1 MNFEGLELILQASL
15 PVQIILA
22 ILCLASLLSWVLIFE
37 KYFSLTRSV
46 KSSHEIEDRFW
57 EGEKLSD
64 LYTDLKEKEL
74 AELETSELVLVT
86 IYDSYNNKKN
96 ADSIDSTERLVRV
109 VINREEERL
118 SKNLSL
124 LATISSSA
132 PYIGLLGTVIG
143 IINAFQGLSTT
154 AQLTLS
160 SVAPG
165 ISEALVATAV
175 GLLAAIPAL
184 IGFNQFSNPAICY
197 LIYNFFLCK
206 THIHIA
212 FNLFYIKVKHGFW
225 RTGVS
230 SC

>member
-1 MNFEGLELILQASL
+1 MDFDALELLSQASL
-15 PVQIILA
+15 PVQIILG
-22 ILCLASLLSWVLIFE
+22 ILVIASITSWVLIFE
-37 KYFSLTRSV
+37 KYFTLSRSTDV
-46 KSSHEIEDRFW
+46 SHELEDRFW
-57 EGEKLSD
+57 EGEKIES
-64 LYTDLKEKEL
+64 LYMSLKEKDIND
-74 AELETSELVLVT
+74 LETSELIFIST
-86 IYDSYNNKKN
+86 YDSLNSKKGASNN
-96 ADSIDSTERLVRV
+96 IDSTERLIRV
-109 VINREEERL
+109 IVSREEERL

-184 IGFNQFSNPAICY
+184 IAYNQFSKKLDN
-197 LIYNFFLCK
+197 LINGSL
-206 THIHIA
+206 A
-212 FNLFYIKVKHGFW
+212 FAEQLIIQISKK
-225 RTGVS
+225 
-230 SC
+230 

>member
-74 AELETSELVLVT
+74 AELETSELVLAT

-184 IGFNQFSNPAICY
+184 IAFNQFSKQLDNLLNGSLAFAEE
-197 LIYNFFLCK
+197 LI
-206 THIHIA
+206 IQIA
-212 FNLFYIKVKHGFW
+212 KDK
-225 RTGVS
+225 
-230 SC
+230 

>member
-57 EGEKLSD
+57 EGEKLSG
-64 LYTDLKEKEL
+64 LYIDLKEKEL

-184 IGFNQFSNPAICY
+184 IAFNQFSKQLDNLLHGSLAFAEE
-197 LIYNFFLCK
+197 LI
-206 THIHIA
+206 IQIA
-212 FNLFYIKVKHGFW
+212 KDK
-225 RTGVS
+225 
-230 SC
+230 

>member
-1 MNFEGLELILQASL
+1 MDFDALELLFQASL
-15 PVQIILA
+15 PVQIILG
-22 ILCLASLLSWVLIFE
+22 ILVIASITSWVLIFE
-37 KYFSLTRSV
+37 KYFILSRSTDV
-46 KSSHEIEDRFW
+46 SHELEDRFW
-57 EGEKLSD
+57 EGEKIES
-64 LYTDLKEKEL
+64 LYMSLKEKDL
-74 AELETSELVLVT
+74 NDLETSELIFVST
-86 IYDSYNNKKN
+86 YDSLNSKKGISDN
-96 ADSIDSTERLVRV
+96 IDSTERLIRV
-109 VINREEERL
+109 IVNREEERL

-184 IGFNQFSNPAICY
+184 IAYNQFSKKLDN
-197 LIYNFFLCK
+197 LINGSL
-206 THIHIA
+206 A
-212 FNLFYIKVKHGFW
+212 FAEQLIIQISKK
-225 RTGVS
+225 
-230 SC
+230 

>member
-22 ILCLASLLSWVLIFE
+22 ILCLASLLCWVLIFE

-86 IYDSYNNKKN
+86 IYDSYNSKKN

-184 IGFNQFSNPAICY
+184 IGFNQFSKQLDNLLNGSLAFAEE
-197 LIYNFFLCK
+197 LI
-206 THIHIA
+206 IQIA
-212 FNLFYIKVKHGFW
+212 KDK
-225 RTGVS
+225 
-230 SC
+230 

>member
-22 ILCLASLLSWVLIFE
+22 ILCLASLLSCVLIFE

-184 IGFNQFSNPAICY
+184 IGFNQFSKQLDNLLNGSLAFAEE
-197 LIYNFFLCK
+197 LI
-206 THIHIA
+206 IQIA
-212 FNLFYIKVKHGFW
+212 KN
-225 RTGVS
+225 
-230 SC
+230 

>member
-22 ILCLASLLSWVLIFE
+22 ILCLVSLLSWVLIFE

-184 IGFNQFSNPAICY
+184 IGFNQFSKQLDNLLNGSLAFAEE
-197 LIYNFFLCK
+197 LI
-206 THIHIA
+206 IQIA
-212 FNLFYIKVKHGFW
+212 KDK
-225 RTGVS
+225 
-230 SC
+230 

>member
-1 MNFEGLELILQASL
+1 MNFEGLELIFQASL

-184 IGFNQFSNPAICY
+184 IAFNQFSKQLDNLLNGSLAFAEE
-197 LIYNFFLCK
+197 LI
-206 THIHIA
+206 IQIA
-212 FNLFYIKVKHGFW
+212 KDK
-225 RTGVS
+225 
-230 SC
+230 

>member
-184 IGFNQFSNPAICY
+184 IGFNQFSKQLDNLLNGSLAFAEE
-197 LIYNFFLCK
+197 LI
-206 THIHIA
+206 IQIA
-212 FNLFYIKVKHGFW
+212 KEK
-225 RTGVS
+225 
-230 SC
+230 

>member
-46 KSSHEIEDRFW
+46 KSSHEIGDRFW

-184 IGFNQFSNPAICY
+184 IAFNQFSKQLDNLLNGSLAFAEE
-197 LIYNFFLCK
+197 LI
-206 THIHIA
+206 IQIA
-212 FNLFYIKVKHGFW
+212 KDK
-225 RTGVS
+225 
-230 SC
+230 

>member
-1 MNFEGLELILQASL
+1 MLFRSKEKDIGDLEPSELIL
-15 PVQIILA
+15 V
-22 ILCLASLLSWVLIFE
+22 
-37 KYFSLTRSV
+37 SV
-46 KSSHEIEDRFW
+46 YDNMMDKNNSVNRIE
-57 EGEKLSD
+57 
-64 LYTDLKEKEL
+64 
-74 AELETSELVLVT
+74 
-86 IYDSYNNKKN
+86 
-96 ADSIDSTERLVRV
+96 STERLVRV
-109 VINREEERL
+109 IVNREEERL

-184 IGFNQFSNPAICY
+184 IAYNQFSKKLDN
-197 LIYNFFLCK
+197 LINGSL
-206 THIHIA
+206 A
-212 FNLFYIKVKHGFW
+212 FAEQLIMQINRK
-225 RTGVS
+225 
-230 SC
+230 

>member
-1 MNFEGLELILQASL
+1 MS
-15 PVQIILA
+15 
-22 ILCLASLLSWVLIFE
+22 
-37 KYFSLTRSV
+37 
-46 KSSHEIEDRFW
+46 
-57 EGEKLSD
+57 
-64 LYTDLKEKEL
+64 LKEKDL
-74 AELETSELVLVT
+74 NDLETSELIFVST
-86 IYDSYNNKKN
+86 YDSLNSKKGISDN
-96 ADSIDSTERLVRV
+96 IDSTERLIRV
-109 VINREEERL
+109 IVNREEERL

-184 IGFNQFSNPAICY
+184 IAYNQFSKKLDN
-197 LIYNFFLCK
+197 LINGSL
-206 THIHIA
+206 A
-212 FNLFYIKVKHGFW
+212 FAEQLIIQISKK
-225 RTGVS
+225 
-230 SC
+230 

>member
-184 IGFNQFSNPAICY
+184 IAFNQFSKQLENLLNGSLAFAEE
-197 LIYNFFLCK
+197 LI
-206 THIHIA
+206 IQIA
-212 FNLFYIKVKHGFW
+212 KNK
-225 RTGVS
+225 
-230 SC
+230 

>member
-86 IYDSYNNKKN
+86 IYDSYDNKKN

-184 IGFNQFSNPAICY
+184 IGFNQFSKQLDNLLNGSLAFAEE
-197 LIYNFFLCK
+197 LI
-206 THIHIA
+206 IQIA
-212 FNLFYIKVKHGFW
+212 KDK
-225 RTGVS
+225 
-230 SC
+230 

>member
-1 MNFEGLELILQASL
+1 MDFDALELLLQASL
-15 PVQIILA
+15 PVQLILA
-22 ILCLASLLSWVLIFE
+22 ILIIASITSWVLIFE
-37 KYFSLTRSV
+37 KYFTLTRSTDA
-46 KSSHEIEDRFW
+46 SHEIEDKFG
-57 EGEKLSD
+57 EGEKIEN
-64 LYTDLKEKEL
+64 LYLALKEKDL
-74 AELETSELVLVT
+74 GDLEPSELILVSV
-86 IYDSYNNKKN
+86 YDSLMNKNN
-96 ADSIDSTERLVRV
+96 SINEVESTERLVRV
-109 VINREEERL
+109 IVNREEERL

-184 IGFNQFSNPAICY
+184 IAYNQFSKKLDN
-197 LIYNFFLCK
+197 LINGSL
-206 THIHIA
+206 A
-212 FNLFYIKVKHGFW
+212 FAEQLIIQINKK
-225 RTGVS
+225 
-230 SC
+230 

>member
-1 MNFEGLELILQASL
+1 MDFDALELLSQASL
-15 PVQIILA
+15 PVQIILG
-22 ILCLASLLSWVLIFE
+22 ILVIASITSWVLIFE
-37 KYFSLTRSV
+37 KYFTLSRSTDV
-46 KSSHEIEDRFW
+46 SHELEDRFW
-57 EGEKLSD
+57 EGEKIES
-64 LYTDLKEKEL
+64 LYMSLREKDIND
-74 AELETSELVLVT
+74 LETSELIFVST
-86 IYDSYNNKKN
+86 YDSLNSMKGASNN
-96 ADSIDSTERLVRV
+96 IDSTERLIRV
-109 VINREEERL
+109 IVSREEERL

-184 IGFNQFSNPAICY
+184 IAYNQFSKKLDN
-197 LIYNFFLCK
+197 LINGSL
-206 THIHIA
+206 A
-212 FNLFYIKVKHGFW
+212 FAEQLIIQISKK
-225 RTGVS
+225 
-230 SC
+230 

>member
-1 MNFEGLELILQASL
+1 MDFDALELLLQASL
-15 PVQIILA
+15 PVQLILA
-22 ILCLASLLSWVLIFE
+22 ILIVASITSWVLIFE
-37 KYFSLTRSV
+37 KYFTLTRSTDA
-46 KSSHEIEDRFW
+46 SHEIEDKCW
-57 EGEKLSD
+57 EGGEIED
-64 LYTDLKEKEL
+64 LYLQLKEKDI
-74 AELETSELVLVT
+74 ADLEPSELILVSV
-86 IYDSYNNKKN
+86 YDNMTDKNNSVN
-96 ADSIDSTERLVRV
+96 RVESTERLVRV
-109 VINREEERL
+109 IVNREEERL

-184 IGFNQFSNPAICY
+184 IAYNQFSKKLDN
-197 LIYNFFLCK
+197 LINGSL
-206 THIHIA
+206 A
-212 FNLFYIKVKHGFW
+212 FAEQLIMQINRK
-225 RTGVS
+225 
-230 SC
+230 

>member
-96 ADSIDSTERLVRV
+96 ADSIESTERLVRV

-184 IGFNQFSNPAICY
+184 IAFNQFSKQLDNLLNGSLAFAEE
-197 LIYNFFLCK
+197 LI
-206 THIHIA
+206 IQIA
-212 FNLFYIKVKHGFW
+212 KDK
-225 RTGVS
+225 
-230 SC
+230 

>member
-22 ILCLASLLSWVLIFE
+22 ILCLASLMSWVLIFE

-118 SKNLSL
+118 SKNLSS

-184 IGFNQFSNPAICY
+184 IGFNQFSKQLDNLLNGSLAFAEE
-197 LIYNFFLCK
+197 LI
-206 THIHIA
+206 IQIA
-212 FNLFYIKVKHGFW
+212 KDK
-225 RTGVS
+225 
-230 SC
+230 

>member
-1 MNFEGLELILQASL
+1 MDFDALELLSQASL
-15 PVQIILA
+15 PVQIILG
-22 ILCLASLLSWVLIFE
+22 ILVIASITSWILIFE
-37 KYFSLTRSV
+37 KYFTLSRSTDV
-46 KSSHEIEDRFW
+46 SHELEDRFW
-57 EGEKLSD
+57 EGEKIES
-64 LYTDLKEKEL
+64 LYMSLKEKDIND
-74 AELETSELVLVT
+74 LETSELIFVST
-86 IYDSYNNKKN
+86 YDSLNSKKGASNN
-96 ADSIDSTERLVRV
+96 IDSTERLIRV
-109 VINREEERL
+109 IVSREEERL

-184 IGFNQFSNPAICY
+184 IAYNQFSKKLDN
-197 LIYNFFLCK
+197 LINGSL
-206 THIHIA
+206 A
-212 FNLFYIKVKHGFW
+212 FAEQLIIQISKK
-225 RTGVS
+225 
-230 SC
+230 

>member
-1 MNFEGLELILQASL
+1 MDFDALELLSQASL
-15 PVQIILA
+15 PVQIILG
-22 ILCLASLLSWVLIFE
+22 ILVIASITSWVLIFE
-37 KYFSLTRSV
+37 KYFTLSRSTDV
-46 KSSHEIEDRFW
+46 SHELEDRFW
-57 EGEKLSD
+57 EGEKIES
-64 LYTDLKEKEL
+64 LYMSLKEKDIND
-74 AELETSELVLVT
+74 LETSELIFVST
-86 IYDSYNNKKN
+86 YDSLNSKKGISDN
-96 ADSIDSTERLVRV
+96 IDSTERLIRV
-109 VINREEERL
+109 IVNREEERL

-184 IGFNQFSNPAICY
+184 IAYNQFSKKLDN
-197 LIYNFFLCK
+197 LINGSL
-206 THIHIA
+206 A
-212 FNLFYIKVKHGFW
+212 FAEQLIIQISKK
-225 RTGVS
+225 
-230 SC
+230 

>member
-96 ADSIDSTERLVRV
+96 ADSIDSTERLVRG

-184 IGFNQFSNPAICY
+184 IGFNQFSKQLDNLLNGSLAFAEE
-197 LIYNFFLCK
+197 LI
-206 THIHIA
+206 IQIA
-212 FNLFYIKVKHGFW
+212 KDK
-225 RTGVS
+225 
-230 SC
+230 

>member
-1 MNFEGLELILQASL
+1 MDFDALELLSQASL
-15 PVQIILA
+15 PVQIILG
-22 ILCLASLLSWVLIFE
+22 ILVIASITSWVLIFE
-37 KYFSLTRSV
+37 QYFTLSRSTDV
-46 KSSHEIEDRFW
+46 SHELEDRFW
-57 EGEKLSD
+57 EGEKIES
-64 LYTDLKEKEL
+64 LYMSLREKDIND
-74 AELETSELVLVT
+74 LETSELIFVST
-86 IYDSYNNKKN
+86 YDSLNSKKGASNN
-96 ADSIDSTERLVRV
+96 IDSTERLIRV
-109 VINREEERL
+109 IVSREEERL

-184 IGFNQFSNPAICY
+184 IAYNQFSKKLDN
-197 LIYNFFLCK
+197 LINGSL
-206 THIHIA
+206 A
-212 FNLFYIKVKHGFW
+212 FAEQLIIQISKK
-225 RTGVS
+225 
-230 SC
+230 

>member
-64 LYTDLKEKEL
+64 LYIDLKEKEL

-184 IGFNQFSNPAICY
+184 IAFNQFSKQLDNLLNGSLAFAEE
-197 LIYNFFLCK
+197 LIIQSK
-206 THIHIA
+206 
-212 FNLFYIKVKHGFW
+212 
-225 RTGVS
+225 R
-230 SC
+230 

>member
-1 MNFEGLELILQASL
+1 MDFDALELLLQASL
-15 PVQIILA
+15 PVQLILA
-22 ILCLASLLSWVLIFE
+22 ILLIASITSWVLIFE
-37 KYFSLTRSV
+37 KYFTLVRSTNT
-46 KSSHEIEDRFW
+46 SHEIEDKFW
-57 EGEKLSD
+57 DGEKIKD
-64 LYTDLKEKEL
+64 LYLSLKEKDMGD
-74 AELETSELVLVT
+74 LEPSELILVSV
-86 IYDSYNNKKN
+86 YDNMMDKNNSVN
-96 ADSIDSTERLVRV
+96 RIESTERLVRV
-109 VINREEERL
+109 IVNREEERL

-184 IGFNQFSNPAICY
+184 IAYNQFSKKLDN
-197 LIYNFFLCK
+197 LINGSL
-206 THIHIA
+206 A
-212 FNLFYIKVKHGFW
+212 FAEQLIMQMNRK
-225 RTGVS
+225 
-230 SC
+230 

>member
-1 MNFEGLELILQASL
+1 MDFDALELLLQASL
-15 PVQIILA
+15 PVQLILA
-22 ILCLASLLSWVLIFE
+22 ILIVASITSWVLIFE
-37 KYFSLTRSV
+37 KYFTLVRSTNT
-46 KSSHEIEDRFW
+46 SHEIEDKFW
-57 EGEKLSD
+57 DGEKIKD
-64 LYTDLKEKEL
+64 LYLSLKEKDMGD
-74 AELETSELVLVT
+74 LEPSELILVSV
-86 IYDSYNNKKN
+86 YDNMMDKNNSAN
-96 ADSIDSTERLVRV
+96 RIESTERLVRV
-109 VINREEERL
+109 IVNREEERL

-184 IGFNQFSNPAICY
+184 IAYNQFSKKLDN
-197 LIYNFFLCK
+197 LINGSL
-206 THIHIA
+206 A
-212 FNLFYIKVKHGFW
+212 FAQQLILQMNRK
-225 RTGVS
+225 
-230 SC
+230 

>member
-86 IYDSYNNKKN
+86 IYDSYNSKKN

-184 IGFNQFSNPAICY
+184 IGFNQFSKQLDNLLNGSLAFAEE
-197 LIYNFFLCK
+197 LI
-206 THIHIA
+206 IQIA
-212 FNLFYIKVKHGFW
+212 KDK
-225 RTGVS
+225 
-230 SC
+230 

>member
-1 MNFEGLELILQASL
+1 MDFDALELLLQASL
-15 PVQIILA
+15 PVQIILG
-22 ILCLASLLSWVLIFE
+22 ILVLASVISWVLIFE
-37 KYFSLTRSV
+37 KYFTLSRSTDT
-46 KSSHEIEDRFW
+46 SHDLEDRFW
-57 EGEKLSD
+57 EGEKIDD
-64 LYTDLKEKEL
+64 LYLSLKEKDIS
-74 AELETSELVLVT
+74 ELETSELIFVST
-86 IYDSYNNKKN
+86 YDSLKSGKN
-96 ADSIDSTERLVRV
+96 SSENIDSTERLIRV
-109 VINREEERL
+109 VVNREEERL

-184 IGFNQFSNPAICY
+184 IAYNQFSKKLDN
-197 LIYNFFLCK
+197 LINGSL
-206 THIHIA
+206 A
-212 FNLFYIKVKHGFW
+212 FAEQLIIKISEK
-225 RTGVS
+225 
-230 SC
+230 

>member
-46 KSSHEIEDRFW
+46 KSSHDIEDRFW

-184 IGFNQFSNPAICY
+184 IGFNQFSKQLDNLLNGSLAFAEE
-197 LIYNFFLCK
+197 LI
-206 THIHIA
+206 IQIA
-212 FNLFYIKVKHGFW
+212 KDK
-225 RTGVS
+225 
-230 SC
+230 

>member
-37 KYFSLTRSV
+37 KYFSLSRSV

-184 IGFNQFSNPAICY
+184 IAFNQFSKQLDNLLNGSLAFAEE
-197 LIYNFFLCK
+197 LI
-206 THIHIA
+206 IQIA
-212 FNLFYIKVKHGFW
+212 KDK
-225 RTGVS
+225 
-230 SC
+230 

>member
-57 EGEKLSD
+57 EGKKLSD

-160 SVAPG
+160 SELQAY
-165 ISEALVATAV
+165 LKH
-175 GLLAAIPAL
+175 LLPQL
-184 IGFNQFSNPAICY
+184 LGY
-197 LIYNFFLCK
+197 
-206 THIHIA
+206 
-212 FNLFYIKVKHGFW
+212 
-225 RTGVS
+225 
-230 SC
+230 

>member
-1 MNFEGLELILQASL
+1 MASTTGSGGQVL
-15 PVQIILA
+15 P
-22 ILCLASLLSWVLIFE
+22 LSNTINRI
-37 KYFSLTRSV
+37 KSV
-46 KSSHEIEDRFW
+46 KILDPGFEYSSDKTLRPEASISPTITVRDSNTIIGIDVVNGGKNYQSPPILVIVDPETRNVVGSGAIEPKML
-57 EGEKLSD
+57 G
-64 LYTDLKEKEL
+64 
-74 AELETSELVLVT
+74 
-86 IYDSYNNKKN
+86 N
-96 ADSIDSTERLVRV
+96 SINEVESTERLVRV
-109 VINREEERL
+109 IVNREEERL

-184 IGFNQFSNPAICY
+184 IAYNQFSKKLDN
-197 LIYNFFLCK
+197 LINGSL
-206 THIHIA
+206 A
-212 FNLFYIKVKHGFW
+212 FAEQLIIQINKK
-225 RTGVS
+225 
-230 SC
+230 